1 MRFTAQ
7 QIREIVDFMD
17 NVGFQSEEEELPEVL
32 VFSAHAEEK
41 YERQD
46 VAFEAIRQINNLVNR
61 FPYVRAELDTTV
73 DDRIYIYIT
82 HV

>member
-7 QIREIVDFMD
+7 QISEIVDFMD
-17 NVGFQSEEEELPEVL
+17 NAGFESEEDELPEVL
-32 VFSAHAEEK
+32 IFSAHAEEK

-46 VAFEAIRQINNLVNR
+46 VVFEATRQINNLTNQ
-61 FPYVRAELDTTV
+61 FPYVRAELDTSI

-82 HV
+82 HT